1 MYYFS
6 KIKKHYIIKFSK
18 LKSFYIIFSSVQ
30 KAIMAAKNT
39 NSFGKGYEKVKFN
52 IFLEKR

>member
-6 KIKKHYIIKFSK
+6 KIKKHIIKVSK